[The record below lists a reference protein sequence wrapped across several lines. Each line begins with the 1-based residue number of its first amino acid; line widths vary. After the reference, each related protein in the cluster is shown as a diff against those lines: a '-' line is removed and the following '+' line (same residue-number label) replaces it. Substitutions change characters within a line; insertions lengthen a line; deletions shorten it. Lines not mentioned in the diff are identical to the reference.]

1 MLRHGIHLSVASLLV
16 ISISC
21 QIFPNV
27 NNNFQSDFPPSNLNN
42 GFQTYQQIPN
52 GFQTYQAIPNGF
64 QNYQK
69 NSNGFQNYQNIPNG
83 FQNYQQS
90 PSGFQNVQQ
99 FGNGFNGVGG
109 FQSGSSAAQEELV
122 DYYRPG
128 QNYTDRNSVTFQDGI
143 VTQLAYA
150 PCYRDDP
157 QVSSC
162 MKNLLQKMF
171 PAVADGYK
179 PFNVPPI
186 DPMVVKPI
194 SLNFPSS
201 LFGGTLDVTN
211 VKVNGISKAKIMN
224 LKANVNDVNKFRIT
238 MDVYYPHVLVTG
250 NYKMVGNIARIPIK
264 TDGDWS
270 AALDGVT
277 VLWEIKGLPEQRSQN
292 VFLRMNRFGFRSQ
305 PEFKHLKFYA
315 SNLVPRNENLTLKLG
330 LIIANLD

>member
-27 NNNFQSDFPPSNLNN
+27 NNNFQSNFPPSNLNN

-99 FGNGFNGVGG
+99 FGNGSNGVGG

-143 VTQLAYA
+143 VTQLG
-150 PCYRDDP
+150 
-157 QVSSC
+157 
-162 MKNLLQKMF
+162 K
-171 PAVADGYK
+171 
-179 PFNVPPI
+179 
-186 DPMVVKPI
+186 
-194 SLNFPSS
+194 
-201 LFGGTLDVTN
+201 
-211 VKVNGISKAKIMN
+211 
-224 LKANVNDVNKFRIT
+224 
-238 MDVYYPHVLVTG
+238 
-250 NYKMVGNIARIPIK
+250 
-264 TDGDWS
+264 
-270 AALDGVT
+270 
-277 VLWEIKGLPEQRSQN
+277 
-292 VFLRMNRFGFRSQ
+292 
-305 PEFKHLKFYA
+305 
-315 SNLVPRNENLTLKLG
+315 
-330 LIIANLD
+330 